1 MWQKAD
7 PRGLRVW
14 VTQKRPVERYA
25 SNKSQS
31 ASMFVEDVKIR
42 ELVESFYK
50 RSAISKVVIRKS
62 IGEWEILIFTAKPAA
77 ILGKDNVKL
86 QEFELLI
93 KKKTGKS
100 FTVVVKEVRVPELS
114 AKIMAEF
121 ACSQLETRVPY
132 RRVAKWVLQKVM
144 EKWAV
149 GVKIQVWWRLWW
161 VDLSRSEAFTEW
173 RIPLQTLRAD
183 IDYHYTTA
191 YTKYWI
197 LWVKV
202 RICTWETVRATKKT
216 NAMDKI

>member
-25 SNKSQS
+25 TNKSQS
-31 ASMFVEDVKIR
+31 SSMFVEDVKIR
-42 ELVESFYK
+42 ELVESFYT
-50 RSAISKVVIRKS
+50 RCAIAKVVIRKS
-62 IGEWEILIFTAKPAA
+62 IWEWEVLIFTAKPAT
-77 ILGKDNVKL
+77 ILWKDNEKL
-86 QEFELLI
+86 NSFEDLL

-100 FTVVVKEVRVPELS
+100 FTVIVKEIRVPELS

-121 ACSQLETRVPY
+121 AASQLETRVPY
-132 RRVAKWVLQKVM
+132 RRVAKGVLQKVM

-149 GVKIQVWWRLWW
+149 WVKIQVWWRLGW

-197 LWVKV
+197 LGIKVWV
-202 RICTWETVRATKKT
+202 CTWEIVWVSKEK